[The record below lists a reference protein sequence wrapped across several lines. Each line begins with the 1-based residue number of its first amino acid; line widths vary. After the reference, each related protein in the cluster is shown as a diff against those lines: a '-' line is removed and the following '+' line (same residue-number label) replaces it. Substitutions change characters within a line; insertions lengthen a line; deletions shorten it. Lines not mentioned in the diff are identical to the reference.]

1 MENKNTNKKS
11 NNKVLA
17 IVAVIL
23 CVSVVGIYMFQRNK
37 EADSLDQ
44 TPVTTSKAV
53 TEKAKKEDTQVIKK
67 GEKLVIAVSDIS
79 STARFYPIEVDGTEM
94 EVLAV
99 TDSEGNIRTAFNT
112 CQICY
117 GSGHGYY
124 EQEGSELV
132 CQNCGNRFTVDEVEV
147 QSGGCNPWPIFSENK
162 TVTEDTIEISYDF
175 LKESKEIFSNW
186 KTE

>member
-1 MENKNTNKKS
+1 MKNKNTNKKS
-11 NNKVLA
+11 SNILLA
-17 IVAVIL
+17 VVAVVL
-23 CVSVVGIYMFQRNK
+23 CMSVVGVYMFQKNK
-37 EADSLDQ
+37 
-44 TPVTTSKAV
+44 KAV
-53 TEKAKKEDTQVIKK
+53 SSDKTSAATSETVTKETKKEDVQVIKK

-79 STARFYPIEVDGTEM
+79 STAHFYPIEVDGTKM

-99 TDSEGNIRTAFNT
+99 TDSEGNVRTAFNT

-162 TVTEDTIEISYDF
+162 TVTEDRIEISYDF

-186 KTE
+186 KTY